1 MTRPASALRSQGMLK
16 AALIPA
22 IALSALMA
30 GPGAQAEGAKSGG
43 REWLAANRKS
53 PEFGQR
59 LLEAAGAEPSVEASL
74 QLIAEHY
81 PWIEAGE
88 ARKRAAALAA
98 ECRELSGAQD
108 ASSWYEKAA
117 LAVPG
122 ETDPGYMLRAAYC
135 RIARGEYEEAAKDL
149 EAAGGRAVRPPGS
162 LSAQAL
168 SLIQAKA
175 SLAGLWL
182 SLARG
187 QAGGLEEKA
196 VSLMGQAANA
206 PLRASFLFFLCAL
219 EARTVSGGPNLSR
232 SIYENSLVSEFPGSP
247 EAALVGSLSDGTAP
261 GSAPVALSPE
271 PFWLFSG
278 FLIERSRAPE
288 ANAAKQ
294 APTPVPESPAS
305 TATAAAATATPG
317 PAAAAGSIRSFQ
329 IGSFSQKAN
338 ADSLKASLS
347 AKGFSAAMSE
357 KTNAGGKRFY
367 VVSVSAG
374 SDPQLTDLRLKEA
387 GYEALPV
394 F

>member
-1 MTRPASALRSQGMLK
+1 
-16 AALIPA
+16 
-22 IALSALMA
+22 MA
-30 GPGAQAEGAKSGG
+30 GPGARAESAKSAG

-59 LLEAAGAEPSVEASL
+59 LLETARAEPSVEASL
-74 QLIAEHY
+74 QLLAEQY
-81 PWIEAGE
+81 PWIQANDVK
-88 ARKRAAALAA
+88 KRAAALAA
-98 ECRELSGAQD
+98 EYGELSGAPD
-108 ASSWYEKAA
+108 SSSWYEKAA

-135 RIARGEYEEAAKDL
+135 RMARGEYEEAAKDL
-149 EAAGGRAVRPPGS
+149 DLASGQGGLPPGS
-162 LSAQAL
+162 LSAQAR

-182 SLARG
+182 SLAMGR
-187 QAGGLEEKA
+187 AGGLEEKA

-232 SIYENSLVSEFPGSP
+232 SIYENSLISEFPGSP
-247 EAALVGSLSDGTAP
+247 EAALVGSLSDGSAL
-261 GSAPVALSPE
+261 GSASVALSPD

-278 FLIERSRAPE
+278 LLIERPGAPDS
-288 ANAAKQ
+288 NAVKQ
-294 APTPVPESPAS
+294 SPTAAPVPTAAASAAS
-305 TATAAAATATPG
+305 TATPS
-317 PAAAAGSIRSFQ
+317 PAAPAGAIRSFQ

-347 AKGFSAAMSE
+347 AKGFTAAMNE
-357 KTNAGGKRFY
+357 KTNASGKRFY

-374 SDPQLTDLRLKEA
+374 SDPRQTDLRLKEA
-387 GYEALPV
+387 GYEALPI